1 MPSPLHPAVVH
12 FPVALLILGAFA
24 SVLAVFFRRWSL
36 PVVAAVL
43 LGLGA
48 LGSFAA
54 MVTGEQDEER
64 AETVAPEAL
73 LEQHEDAASQAR
85 LAAIVATFFA
95 CVSVALARRPII
107 ARAVGAA
114 AAVVAISAAFLVA
127 RTGHLGGRLVYD
139 YGAGIHPVTAA
150 SKAPGTRAHDDD

>member
-12 FPVALLILGAFA
+12 FPVVLLILGAFV

-36 PVVAAVL
+36 PVAAAVL

-54 MVTGEQDEER
+54 IVTGEQDEER
-64 AETVAPEAL
+64 AEVVAPEAL
-73 LEQHEDAASQAR
+73 LEQHEDAASQTR

-95 CVSVALARRPII
+95 CVSVALARWPIM
-107 ARAVGAA
+107 ARTAGAA
-114 AAVVAISAAFLVA
+114 AAVVAVSATLLVA
-127 RTGHLGGRLVYD
+127 RTGNLGGRLVYD
-139 YGAGIHPVTAA
+139 YGAGIHAVTAA
-150 SKAPGTRAHDDD
+150 SKAPASRAHDDD